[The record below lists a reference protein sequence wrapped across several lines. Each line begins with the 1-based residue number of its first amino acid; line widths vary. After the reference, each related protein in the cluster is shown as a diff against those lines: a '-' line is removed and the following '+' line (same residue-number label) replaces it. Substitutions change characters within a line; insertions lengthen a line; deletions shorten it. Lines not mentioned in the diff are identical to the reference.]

1 MLRQL
6 TTRFDIFVKF
16 SQVDARKTTRKS
28 RRERTKEGLKKHRN
42 MAAAIALRLS
52 SLDALRVARGHCL
65 SCEWCPRFLSPSKR
79 ILCDYCGCP
88 PAKHQ
93 RLDNDNQKGN
103 SSSSKKIKL
112 TDMASSSG
120 TPSSEDDDE
129 DEDDLD
135 AGEMDAR
142 PPSPP

>member
-1 MLRQL
+1 
-6 TTRFDIFVKF
+6 
-16 SQVDARKTTRKS
+16 
-28 RRERTKEGLKKHRN
+28 

-103 SSSSKKIKL
+103 SSGSGSKKIKL
-112 TDMASSSG
+112 TDKASSSG

-129 DEDDLD
+129 EEDDLD
-135 AGEMDAR
+135 AGAEMDAR
-142 PPSPP
+142 PPSPPSTEEEDVETVKAVKAPRGRKKRLASADG

>member
-1 MLRQL
+1 
-6 TTRFDIFVKF
+6 
-16 SQVDARKTTRKS
+16 
-28 RRERTKEGLKKHRN
+28 

-93 RLDNDNQKGN
+93 RLDNDNQAENNKKGN
-103 SSSSKKIKL
+103 SSKKIKL
-112 TDMASSSG
+112 TDKASSSG
-120 TPSSEDDDE
+120 TPSSEDDE

-135 AGEMDAR
+135 AGEMEA
-142 PPSPP
+142 PPSPPSTEDEEVETVKAVKAPRGRKKRLASSADG

>member
-1 MLRQL
+1 
-6 TTRFDIFVKF
+6 
-16 SQVDARKTTRKS
+16 
-28 RRERTKEGLKKHRN
+28 

-103 SSSSKKIKL
+103 SSSGSKKIKL
-112 TDMASSSG
+112 TDKASSSG
-120 TPSSEDDDE
+120 TPSSEDDE

-142 PPSPP
+142 PPSPPSTEDEEVETVKAVKAPRGRKKRLASADG